1 MATLAGGTVDREWQ
15 RLQLSQQD
23 VLDLKRALVEDED
36 PTGLMADLGVKHF
49 HKPFFRIRI
58 PVGGSDVSHTR
69 DAATCED
76 AFPSIAEF
84 AQKRSC
90 PARAEV
96 LALSRSQH
104 QPLLGN
110 LRCISLGDMRLL
122 ERFLD
127 PENCGTPRNLKHD
140 GGGSGAGGGSG
151 GGGRGPAESAAS
163 LLEELGLSV
172 YDRPYCEIGPELGL
186 DNTDFDLDSTLSGDL
201 CSVIDFARQH
211 NTPSLK
217 SLIKASHKGPAFEP
231 AGVFTESAICN
242 RSLCEL
248 ILSSTLREDLRT
260 NKLVVAGWLQSAE
273 WKACRAL
280 ARRHNVIVIDAEH
293 GAITLD
299 QIALCIEVMAANG
312 CLGIVRVPFD
322 LDRRKVC
329 RMFRF
334 ASCASLM
341 ACIY

>member
-186 DNTDFDLDSTLSGDL
+186 DNTDFDLDSTYVLQRIANFGSFMCKRFGQVISTYLSTCWVL
-201 CSVIDFARQH
+201 CA
-211 NTPSLK
+211 
-217 SLIKASHKGPAFEP
+217 
-231 AGVFTESAICN
+231 
-242 RSLCEL
+242 
-248 ILSSTLREDLRT
+248 
-260 NKLVVAGWLQSAE
+260 
-273 WKACRAL
+273 AL
-280 ARRHNVIVIDAEH
+280 AACQVIFAVSLTSH
-293 GAITLD
+293 
-299 QIALCIEVMAANG
+299 ANTTH
-312 CLGIVRVPFD
+312 PP
-322 LDRRKVC
+322 
-329 RMFRF
+329 
-334 ASCASLM
+334 
-341 ACIY
+341 